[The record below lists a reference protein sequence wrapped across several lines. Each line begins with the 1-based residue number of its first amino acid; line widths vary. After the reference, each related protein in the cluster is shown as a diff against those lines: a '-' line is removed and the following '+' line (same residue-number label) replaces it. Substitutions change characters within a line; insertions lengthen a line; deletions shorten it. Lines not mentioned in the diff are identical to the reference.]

1 MALHVHLEVSTK
13 EMDFAVHLTG
23 NSSFEGVETVE
34 LPVHLEV
41 STKGT
46 GSANQMITNNS
57 SWEEDLAEHLA
68 LLGLSTKVMGSA
80 EATSFE
86 RDWKAKRQISDYFFP
101 A

>member
-1 MALHVHLEVSTK
+1 MVLHVHLEVSTK

-23 NSSFEGVETVE
+23 NSSSEGVETVE
-34 LPVHLEV
+34 LLVPLAV

-46 GSANQMITNNS
+46 DSANQMITNNS
-57 SWEEDLAEHLA
+57 FVEVDLAEHLA

-86 RDWKAKRQISDYFFP
+86 RDWKAKRQI
-101 A
+101 

>member
-1 MALHVHLEVSTK
+1 MALPVHQGVNTK

-23 NSSFEGVETVE
+23 NSSSEGVETVE
-34 LPVHLEV
+34 LLVPRAV

-57 SWEEDLAEHLA
+57 SGEEDLAGHLA
-68 LLGLSTKVMGSA
+68 LLGLSTKAMGSA
-80 EATSFE
+80 EATSFGSD
-86 RDWKAKRQISDYFFP
+86 RKAKRQISDYFFP

>member
-23 NSSFEGVETVE
+23 NSSFEGVETVQ
-34 LPVHLEV
+34 LPAHLEV

-46 GSANQMITNNS
+46 GSANQMITSNS
-57 SWEEDLAEHLA
+57 FVGVDLVGHLA
-68 LLGLSTKVMGSA
+68 LLVLSTRGMVSA

-86 RDWKAKRQISDYFFP
+86 SDRKVVLP
-101 A
+101 T

>member
-1 MALHVHLEVSTK
+1 MALPVRLEVNTK
-13 EMDFAVHLTG
+13 GMDFAVHLTG
-23 NSSFEGVETVE
+23 NSSSEGVETVE
-34 LPVHLEV
+34 LLVPLAV
-41 STKGT
+41 SKKET